1 MHLLCTFYATQPYA
15 SHLTP
20 LSSPKS
26 PRPSSSLQAGGGGS
40 GLKAIRNAHKLSKL
54 AQARYL
60 VITPIH
66 ARIGAHFTPHPPHHA
81 PSAASP
87 APTPLICLYGT
98 PSPPSTPTPLQS
110 DGPAAAY
117 MVTQQ
122 AFWRQRLQ
130 RIDHWEGQQ
139 KARLAREAARAA
151 RSDGAAKAALILQAG
166 CSLGLLPRVA
176 AWGCSLGL
184 PPGHVGLQ
192 PLTRLRRS
200 YCMPYDFAWL
210 YLLWLSCRRPSV
222 LIRSV
227 RRSTPRRRR
236 S

>member
-1 MHLLCTFYATQPYA
+1 MHVLCNTTLRLSPHPPLVTEKPSPIIFVAGGRWRLRTKSYPQRTQA
-15 SHLTP
+15 
-20 LSSPKS
+20 
-26 PRPSSSLQAGGGGS
+26 LQARAGTLPS
-40 GLKAIRNAHKLSKL
+40 YHPYPRSHRRPLH
-54 AQARYL
+54 
-60 VITPIH
+60 P
-66 ARIGAHFTPHPPHHA
+66 PPPHHA

-98 PSPPSTPTPLQS
+98 PSPPSAPTPLQS